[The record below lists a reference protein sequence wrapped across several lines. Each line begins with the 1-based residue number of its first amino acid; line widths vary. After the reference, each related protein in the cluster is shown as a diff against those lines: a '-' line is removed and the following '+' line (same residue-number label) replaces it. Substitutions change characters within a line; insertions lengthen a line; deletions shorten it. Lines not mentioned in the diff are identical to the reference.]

1 MLQPDTANLV
11 VNMRHHTP
19 TPTSYHKKIA
29 MRNKSPNK
37 QGSFREA
44 VNRQITPIDKIT
56 YENNMKK
63 QTLIESNLR
72 LSILPAI
79 MTFDNRV
86 YSDHF

>member
-44 VNRQITPIDKIT
+44 VNRQITPIDKT
-56 YENNMKK
+56 TDENNMKK
-63 QTLIESNLR
+63 QTLIEGHLR
-72 LSILPAI
+72 LSNSPAI

-86 YSDHF
+86 